1 MCTRE
6 IRIAV
11 VVIAA
16 FASSRAGFAQQH
28 VSCALD
34 LQNGRTGQM
43 ELSVTRPSLT
53 GQITAQGNVT
63 PVSGTWNAESIAF
76 TRSLTGNSVQPF
88 RGIAIVLA
96 DGKVKMAGRFA
107 ANFDGVWSGNC
118 AIDQSTVSPPDTG
131 TPTGR
136 PPTDPPGPALTVRP
150 NPFKPTASDR
160 VTFIADA
167 MHSSGVQEVTISV
180 NGQPMQT
187 CHASHCEFTGGPYTA
202 GPLTWRASA
211 RAQDGGVT
219 AGTDNTLTIAAGSA
233 PQTATCSIAGSVT
246 GPRASVAGVF
256 GVMLMGPDSETTL
269 RARQPLSSGS
279 YRFTGL
285 QNGRYVL
292 IADTKA
298 DVDVHVTP
306 SRQAVVCTGAAI
318 AGINFDFR

>member
-1 MCTRE
+1 MQHGAKGRLPMCTRE

-28 VSCALD
+28 VSCAFD

-43 ELSVTRPSLT
+43 ELIVTRPSFT

-63 PVSGTWNAESIAF
+63 PVSGTWNAEIIAF
-76 TRSLTGNSVQPF
+76 TRSLTGNSVQAF

-107 ANFDGVWSGNC
+107 ANFDGVWSANC
-118 AIDQSTVSPPDTG
+118 AIDQSTVSSPDTG
-131 TPTGR
+131 TATGA
-136 PPTDPPGPALTVRP
+136 PPTDPPGPALTVRA

-187 CHASHCEFTGGPYTA
+187 CHAPHCEFAGGPYPV
-202 GPLTWRASA
+202 GPLTWRVSA
-211 RAQDGGVT
+211 
-219 AGTDNTLTIAAGSA
+219 
-233 PQTATCSIAGSVT
+233 
-246 GPRASVAGVF
+246 
-256 GVMLMGPDSETTL
+256 
-269 RARQPLSSGS
+269 
-279 YRFTGL
+279 
-285 QNGRYVL
+285 
-292 IADTKA
+292 
-298 DVDVHVTP
+298 
-306 SRQAVVCTGAAI
+306 
-318 AGINFDFR
+318 